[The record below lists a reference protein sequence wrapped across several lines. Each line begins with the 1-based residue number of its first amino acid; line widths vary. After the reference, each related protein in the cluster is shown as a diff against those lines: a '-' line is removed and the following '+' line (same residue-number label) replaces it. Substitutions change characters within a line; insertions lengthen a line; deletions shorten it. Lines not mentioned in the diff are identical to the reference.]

1 MYYAGGGT
9 FPAPPGSAPAGPTV
23 GADISVAIYDDHV
36 LARTGLSALLANTEI
51 EVVRAQGIDLRIG
64 APLPSVDVNIVAT
77 AGPGAELA
85 ETLARAHGAS
95 VLLMMEP
102 GDETAALLAMLATG
116 AAGAV
121 CRECS
126 TERVVTAIQ
135 AIGGG
140 TSAPQC
146 AHAPKASPRL
156 QPLLSE
162 RERRVAAELARGLQA
177 EDIAA
182 ELCIS
187 PHTVRTHVRNIKRK
201 LGARTSA
208 HAVALAIA
216 TESVAPVV
224 PNALSGTVAA

>member
-9 FPAPPGSAPAGPTV
+9 FPALPGSAPAGPAA

-51 EVVRAQGIDLRIG
+51 EVVRAKGIDLD
-64 APLPSVDVNIVAT
+64 AAALPLADVNIVAV
-77 AGPGAELA
+77 AGPGAGLA
-85 ETLARAHGAS
+85 EHLARDHGAP

-126 TERVVTAIQ
+126 TGRVVTAIR
-135 AIGGG
+135 AIAGGAA
-140 TSAPQC
+140 APQC
-146 AHAPKASPRL
+146 AHAPKPGPRP

-216 TESVAPVV
+216 TESVMPT
-224 PNALSGTVAA
+224 GYAARGAAA